1 MKRTYKDTMEFW
13 ENWWMG
19 KEKGRGTIG
28 KDYATLLAGEHLIRN
43 SIKILD
49 EYHTLNMT
57 RTCKSFLELGCG
69 SGRNLQIFH
78 NEIPDMEYWG
88 VDIMPKEIFIEG
100 ISETFPEV
108 LKFSNIVF
116 VDALQFLEGQKER
129 SFDIIFTYGFLMHM
143 PEDSIETLC
152 SEIRRAS
159 NKLIITCEVEEN
171 EDLGKPQYKWN
182 RDYRNYFGTQTIV
195 RKPIGKSWLTIWKN

>member
-1 MKRTYKDTMEFW
+1 
-13 ENWWMG
+13 
-19 KEKGRGTIG
+19 
-28 KDYATLLAGEHLIRN
+28 
-43 SIKILD
+43 
-49 EYHTLNMT
+49 
-57 RTCKSFLELGCG
+57 
-69 SGRNLQIFH
+69 
-78 NEIPDMEYWG
+78 
-88 VDIMPKEIFIEG
+88 
-100 ISETFPEV
+100 
-108 LKFSNIVF
+108 
-116 VDALQFLEGQKER
+116 
-129 SFDIIFTYGFLMHM
+129 MHM